1 MVQIKLVLLASNLRK
16 ACIIQEQFQAKL
28 NVWRT
33 TTKTFFYA
41 HRLASQ
47 ALAVCFNMSQKIAKL
62 WGLSALATNCYLDK
76 FTVIT
81 NILRV
86 RMIFENDFI
95 GLAPDML

>member
-16 ACIIQEQFQAKL
+16 TCIIQEQFQAKL

-62 WGLSALATNCYLDK
+62 WGLSALATKLLFRQIYCHHQY
-76 FTVIT
+76 FTSAD
-81 NILRV
+81 
-86 RMIFENDFI
+86 DF
-95 GLAPDML
+95 